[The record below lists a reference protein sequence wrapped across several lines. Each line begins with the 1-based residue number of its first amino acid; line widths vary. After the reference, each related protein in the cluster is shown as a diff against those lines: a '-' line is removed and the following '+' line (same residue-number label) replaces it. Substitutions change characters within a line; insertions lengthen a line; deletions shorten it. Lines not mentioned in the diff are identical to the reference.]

1 MAEEVA
7 RDARILVRFIRS
19 PRRHLRCRIRGRTL
33 CVRPAFVPEDAGLSR
48 PALGADAGRKRR
60 KRHPG
65 ANLRSLLA
73 YAIRRLSQVVLG
85 KSRRGTH
92 GALPGVAEFKDRR
105 TSDHALDQGPA
116 RTGNRN
122 KAGSERRVVTF
133 AAPGAYGCMTR
144 PALQSKGQL
153 PVTLEAAA
161 GTRKAEK
168 NGTCSRLLTSER

>member
-85 KSRRGTH
+85 QSRRGTH

-116 RTGNRN
+116 RTGNR
-122 KAGSERRVVTF
+122 KQTGAERRIDTYAVR
-133 AAPGAYGCMTR
+133 GAYKCMPR
-144 PALQSKGQL
+144 PSFQSSGKCRHFEGSSRYL
-153 PVTLEAAA
+153 
-161 GTRKAEK
+161 KAEK